1 MHTTYLRTG
10 LTSAI
15 VLLAACSSMEA
26 RKDVAGTVDEAT
38 SRAQNITDQTV
49 ERTNRSANVQ
59 NQQEVAAPWIAG
71 KSVSLAKEVTV
82 PPVLRRR
89 LNLADG
95 AGLDALGKT
104 RITALS
110 AECNPASYTLTRLA
124 SCVTAFT
131 GLPVRVKPDALLP
144 ASAFAMRSGGA
155 SGASASGPAL
165 TQTLTVAPIDMQL
178 STLLEMASATWAVK
192 YRLADDGAVEFYR
205 TETKV
210 LRLRALSQKVTNSV
224 TSSTGFASESKTT
237 FDSTATDVLASMRT
251 SLLALGTAG
260 GSLDV
265 NSDSKAVIVTDT
277 PEAIARIEAYLESE
291 NKRLARRVTLIV
303 EQLFVSNKTGNE
315 VSIDW
320 AALHNSVEGLSQISS
335 PMSLVGPNAG
345 KIGFTAGNGDG
356 KGSTVFINALN
367 EMGLTVTRRSFP
379 LSTTNG
385 NSITIGLPTIFD
397 YVSSVSS
404 NAASTTTGTVSS
416 PTIVQKEDKYGAF
429 LTVTPEAQDDG
440 QILVSV
446 NLADRSGVLK
456 PYTVQV
462 QGSGTTVQ
470 QRNIQEANLSART
483 VMRSGTTQLIG
494 GLDEVQ
500 NDSTTRRFD
509 KDAPLLLGGSD
520 SVNQNKRR
528 IILLITAIVEDN
540 I

>member
-1 MHTTYLRTG
+1 M
-10 LTSAI
+10 
-15 VLLAACSSMEA
+15 
-26 RKDVAGTVDEAT
+26 
-38 SRAQNITDQTV
+38 
-49 ERTNRSANVQ
+49 
-59 NQQEVAAPWIAG
+59 
-71 KSVSLAKEVTV
+71 
-82 PPVLRRR
+82 
-89 LNLADG
+89 
-95 AGLDALGKT
+95 
-104 RITALS
+104 
-110 AECNPASYTLTRLA
+110 
-124 SCVTAFT
+124 
-131 GLPVRVKPDALLP
+131 
-144 ASAFAMRSGGA
+144 
-155 SGASASGPAL
+155 
-165 TQTLTVAPIDMQL
+165 
-178 STLLEMASATWAVK
+178 
-192 YRLADDGAVEFYR
+192 
-205 TETKV
+205 
-210 LRLRALSQKVTNSV
+210 
-224 TSSTGFASESKTT
+224 
-237 FDSTATDVLASMRT
+237 
-251 SLLALGTAG
+251 
-260 GSLDV
+260 
-265 NSDSKAVIVTDT
+265 
-277 PEAIARIEAYLESE
+277 
-291 NKRLARRVTLIV
+291 
-303 EQLFVSNKTGNE
+303 
-315 VSIDW
+315 
-320 AALHNSVEGLSQISS
+320 
-335 PMSLVGPNAG
+335 
-345 KIGFTAGNGDG
+345 
-356 KGSTVFINALN
+356 
-367 EMGLTVTRRSFP
+367 TRRSFP